1 MFEGKTNTD
10 IYMSYSATNKMMGS
24 KVVSTKLTEEEY
36 GKLVGLCSASGYTVS
51 KLLKR
56 AILERMSEEA
66 SREEVYVP
74 KQETK
79 MQPEI
84 IQKPLIK
91 KSTGLEERFLYY

>member
-1 MFEGKTNTD
+1 MGYFTIKK
-10 IYMSYSATNKMMGS
+10 IMGS

-56 AILERMSEEA
+56 AILERMNEDA
-66 SREEVYVP
+66 SREYIQDSKLEI
-74 KQETK
+74 KREEQ
-79 MQPEI
+79 I
-84 IQKPLIK
+84 IQKPLVK

>member
-1 MFEGKTNTD
+1 MFENKINTD
-10 IYMSYSATNKMMGS
+10 TYMGYFNINKMMGS

-56 AILERMSEEA
+56 AILERMNEEA
-66 SREEVYVP
+66 SREYIHAP
-74 KQETK
+74 K
-79 MQPEI
+79 PEIKREEQI
-84 IQKPLIK
+84 IQKPLVK

>member
-1 MFEGKTNTD
+1 MGYFTIKK
-10 IYMSYSATNKMMGS
+10 IMGS

-56 AILERMSEEA
+56 AILERMNEET
-66 SREEVYVP
+66 SREYIHVS
-74 KQETK
+74 K
-79 MQPEI
+79 PEIKREEQI
-84 IQKPLIK
+84 IQKPLVK

>member
-56 AILERMSEEA
+56 AILERMNEEA
-66 SREEVYVP
+66 SREESYVP
-74 KQETK
+74 KPEIK
-79 MQPEI
+79 IEPEI
-84 IQKPLIK
+84 IQKPLVK
-91 KSTGLEERFLYY
+91 KSPSLEERFLYY

>member
-1 MFEGKTNTD
+1 
-10 IYMSYSATNKMMGS
+10 MMGS

-56 AILERMSEEA
+56 AILERMNEEA
-66 SREEVYVP
+66 SRGEIHT
-74 KQETK
+74 TK
-79 MQPEI
+79 REIKIEPEI
-84 IQKPLIK
+84 IQKSLVK